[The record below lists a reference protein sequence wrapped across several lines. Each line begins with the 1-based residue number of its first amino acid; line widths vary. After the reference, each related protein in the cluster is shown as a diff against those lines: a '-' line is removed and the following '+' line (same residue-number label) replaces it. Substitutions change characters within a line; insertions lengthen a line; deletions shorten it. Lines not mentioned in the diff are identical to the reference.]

1 MFGFIT
7 LFSALSLAATAAWF
21 AIVGIVALFGGN
33 PVPVMIMGAGIELAK
48 IVGVSWLYRNWDE
61 ANWRLKWPGVFLVL
75 VVMLLTSMGI
85 FGFLSKAH
93 IEQNAD
99 VGGNTLQIERLDQRI
114 GRQQAVIDREQV
126 KINNADA
133 VLVQLDTT
141 VSTLIEYDKISGP
154 DGARAVREGQQSQ
167 RDALAGEITVAQ
179 NNIDAAEDVIAGFQ
193 DERLVLSQAVRELE
207 LEVGPVKYI
216 AALIYEDPETN
227 LEDAVRIVIIMFI
240 FVFDPMAIWLLM
252 AANHVLLRNQHM
264 WGDEDDPHNPP
275 SGGNGEDLINLIDD
289 NIDDEVD
296 LEPKP
301 QPKQT
306 VDRAWLK
313 EMPEDDEQIDD
324 KTVVETLEKLE
335 NRETTDGEKELMHRL
350 NKLAISRNLPPNAA
364 REIWKRSDVHTRN
377 DLLKQ

>member
-1 MFGFIT
+1 
-7 LFSALSLAATAAWF
+7 
-21 AIVGIVALFGGN
+21 
-33 PVPVMIMGAGIELAK
+33 
-48 IVGVSWLYRNWDE
+48 
-61 ANWRLKWPGVFLVL
+61 
-75 VVMLLTSMGI
+75 MGI

-99 VGGNTLQIERLDQRI
+99 VGNNTLQIERLDQRI

-126 KINNADA
+126 KIDNADA

-167 RDALAGEITVAQ
+167 RDALAAEIVAAQ
-179 NNIDAAEDVIAGFQ
+179 NNIDATEDTIGELQ

-216 AALIYEDPETN
+216 AALVYEDPETN

-252 AANHVLLRNQHM
+252 AANHVLIRNQHM
-264 WGDEDDPHNPP
+264 WGDEDDPHALPPTPP
-275 SGGNGEDLINLIDD
+275 SDGNGEDLINLIDD
-289 NIDDEVD
+289 EHEEEEIEEE
-296 LEPKP
+296 EPSTSHMKR
-301 QPKQT
+301 
-306 VDRAWLK
+306 DRAWLNDVPK
-313 EMPEDDEQIDD
+313 EDEEIDD
-324 KTVVETLEKLE
+324 KTVVTTLKKLE
-335 NRETTDGEKELMHRL
+335 NRDLSDGEKQLRKRL
-350 NKLAISRNLPPNAA
+350 SQLAISRNIPPSTA

-377 DLLKQ
+377 ALLKD

>member
-1 MFGFIT
+1 
-7 LFSALSLAATAAWF
+7 
-21 AIVGIVALFGGN
+21 
-33 PVPVMIMGAGIELAK
+33 MIMGGGIELAK
-48 IVGVSWLYRNWDE
+48 IVGVSWLYRNWED
-61 ANWRLKWPGVFLVL
+61 ANWRLKWPGTFLVI

-99 VGGNTLQIERLDQRI
+99 VGNNTLQIERLDQRI

-133 VLVQLDTT
+133 VLIQLDTT

-154 DGARAVREGQQSQ
+154 DGARAVREGQQAQ
-167 RDALAGEITVAQ
+167 RDALAAEIVAAQ
-179 NNIDAAEDVIAGFQ
+179 GSIDEAEDVIADLQ

-252 AANHVLLRNQHM
+252 AANHTLIRHQHM
-264 WGDEDDPHNPP
+264 WGDEDDPHNPTP
-275 SGGNGEDLINLIDD
+275 PT
-289 NIDDEVD
+289 
-296 LEPKP
+296 PK
-301 QPKQT
+301 KI
-306 VDRAWLK
+306 V
-313 EMPEDDEQIDD
+313 
-324 KTVVETLEKLE
+324 
-335 NRETTDGEKELMHRL
+335 
-350 NKLAISRNLPPNAA
+350 PNADADFVPAQPQEFKDTECERVAEEKAEAQEEVKDNRHYHSDDRGA
-364 REIWKRSDVHTRN
+364 RQPRMTHNDRSGLKRQKIR
-377 DLLKQ
+377 